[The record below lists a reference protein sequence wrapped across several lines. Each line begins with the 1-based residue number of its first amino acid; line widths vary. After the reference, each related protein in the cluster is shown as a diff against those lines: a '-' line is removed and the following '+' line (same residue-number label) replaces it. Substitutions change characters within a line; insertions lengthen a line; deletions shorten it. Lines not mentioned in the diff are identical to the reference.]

1 MGSPVPWYFFK
12 YLISYYAIL
21 TIFVFF
27 LQKFQPS
34 GERAVSLINNF
45 IIRHKPTC
53 NCDKCSN
60 ILQMIF
66 VFSIGCN
73 ICRYYLQKNDLTTC
87 LKFYEESYKYWNEI
101 KDNFKN
107 DSNSVYR
114 KEFNLIVVD
123 LFLDYIFILRKINK
137 NEDAAKILNL
147 CLKIRQ
153 SFNLDRNF
161 SILEQLKEIEL
172 NKKYLFEDSI
182 SLPSPDILLQTKRRI
197 CLSSDSDSDKIDG
210 KLFKEAKLVPKTKIN
225 SKKEDKS
232 VDKILNVF
240 KDLNLEENTKKTI
253 NNKKKSIPINA
264 CSTMIELPK
273 TKSVAKKTLKT
284 VISLSSSS
292 DSDKNLANVI
302 LKSKTVA
309 RVKPVPKSKMIPKKE
324 IKSTVIFPNNVAS
337 STMIAEVE
345 LEISLEEIENT
356 PPVVELLPVR
366 KTARQRKQIVENL
379 KQTRVTRSKAK

>member
-1 MGSPVPWYFFK
+1 MF
-12 YLISYYAIL
+12 ISL
-21 TIFVFF
+21 KSSFF

-53 NCDKCSN
+53 KCDKCTN
-60 ILQMIF
+60 ILQMILI
-66 VFSIGCN
+66 FSIGCN
-73 ICRYYLQKNDLTTC
+73 ISRYYLQKNDLTTC

-123 LFLDYIFILRKINK
+123 LFLDYIFILRKIKK
-137 NEDAAKILNL
+137 NEEAVKILNL

-161 SILEQLKEIEL
+161 SILEQLMEIE
-172 NKKYLFEDSI
+172 NSKKYIFEDSI
-182 SLPSPDILLQTKRRI
+182 DLPSPDIILLTKRRI
-197 CLSSDSDSDKIDG
+197 CLSSDSDSDKVDG
-210 KLFKEAKLVPKTKIN
+210 KMCEAKLVSKSKIN

-240 KDLNLEENTKKTI
+240 KDLNLEENTKKIIT
-253 NNKKKSIPINA
+253 NKKKSIPINA

-273 TKSVAKKTLKT
+273 SKLVVKKTLKT
-284 VISLSSSS
+284 VISISSDS
-292 DSDKNLANVI
+292 DSDKNVANVI
-302 LKSKTVA
+302 LKKTVSKTVS
-309 RVKPVPKSKMIPKKE
+309 RVKPVPKSKIIPRKE
-324 IKSTVIFPNNVAS
+324 DVSAVIFPNNVAS
-337 STMIAEVE
+337 STMIAEEE
-345 LEISLEEIENT
+345 LQISVEEIENT
-356 PPVVELLPVR
+356 PPDLDLLPVR
-366 KTARQRKQIVENL
+366 KTARQRKQVVENL
-379 KQTRVTRSKAK
+379 RQTRITRSKAK